1 MLDIKKTVRK
11 VDSIIHNRLLAVA
24 ICQSIEVGVIN
35 SHVHIMGKTVW
46 EVFKYSLDA
55 AIRDIETH
63 PRGNLFQR
71 FLDYGPLNPDEP
83 EKLTSDG
90 KTFLS
95 DPECGACIQFI
106 FSHMVN
112 RFKGELA
119 ELLTIAPCLELIEQL
134 QGDGIWAK
142 KVDLYLGDT
151 LQERRSIRVNKRR
164 QWGEFTKGADGL
176 VVNITNPRA
185 QDRKVS
191 ICGVIE
197 VKSMPRSEAQ
207 LQNQIERHLSRLD
220 GGLKLEDEI
229 WEKKEIT
236 LISPVYIMV
245 VPSNWKLSRECYY
258 RDGKLVY
265 PKIDKPSCLT
275 QTEKLAHNQWKITL
289 DWSKEALE
297 QAAYE
302 MTYWYMSQVGAIIYK
317 KKSLPEGWENMSAE
331 EAGYNAI
338 KMMLYYAMLRYIT
351 PRQGRR
357 ATKLYNAYSFGYP
370 LAMDAKE
377 MLWPEDI
384 RNQNM
389 K

>member
-1 MLDIKKTVRK
+1 MAGIKNDIRK
-11 VDSIIHNRLLAVA
+11 VDSIIHNRLLAEA
-24 ICQSIEVGVIN
+24 ICRSIESGVIN
-35 SHVHIMGKTVW
+35 SHVHGMGRTVW

-55 AIRDIETH
+55 AIREIETH

-71 FLDYGPLNPDEP
+71 FLDYGPLSPDEP

-95 DPECGACIQFI
+95 DPECGACIHFI

-119 ELLTIAPCLELIEQL
+119 ELLAIAPCLELIEQL
-134 QGDGIWAK
+134 QGDGMWTK
-142 KVDLYLGDT
+142 KVDLYLGDAI
-151 LQERRSIRVNKRR
+151 QERRSIKVNKGR

-176 VVNITNPRA
+176 IVNITNPKS

-191 ICGVIE
+191 ICGIIE
-197 VKSMPRSEAQ
+197 VKSMPRSETK
-207 LQNQIERHLSRLD
+207 LLSQIKHHLNRID
-220 GGLKLEDEI
+220 GGLKLEGKI
-229 WEKKEIT
+229 WGKQEIT
-236 LISPVYIMV
+236 HESPMFIMV

-258 RDGKLVY
+258 RDGKLIY
-265 PKIDKPSCLT
+265 PKIDKPPYST
-275 QTEKLAHNQWKITL
+275 QIEKLTYNQWKITL

-302 MTYWYMSQVGAIIYK
+302 MTYWYMSQVGTVIYK
-317 KKSLPEGWENMSAE
+317 KKSLPKGWENMSAE

-351 PRQGRR
+351 PRQGQR